1 MVFMKKMGAPKKE
14 IDQKVFE
21 GLCGLQCTLKEV
33 CEFFHVSKPTLERW
47 CKDAYGE
54 TFFTIFGKKRGSGI
68 ISLRRNMFKL
78 SESSAA
84 MCIFMAKN
92 WLGMKDNPVDED
104 DKAVAQPVTVTIQVQ
119 DASNKN
125 KSE

>member
-1 MVFMKKMGAPKKE
+1 MKKKMGAPKKE
-14 IDQKVFE
+14 IDQEVFE

-47 CKDAYGE
+47 CKETYGE
-54 TFFTIFGKKRGSGI
+54 TFFTVFGKKRGQGI

-84 MCIFMAKN
+84 ICIFMAKN
-92 WLGMKDNPVDED
+92 WLGMKDNPVEGGSETPENTA
-104 DKAVAQPVTVTIQVQ
+104 KAMRNAAREMRKATHAA
-119 DASNKN
+119 D
-125 KSE
+125 